1 MIKVEPI
8 QILIFVGSLL
18 IGYLLGSINPG
29 YLFGRLKGIDI
40 REVGTKNAGTANV
53 YKSLG
58 LIYAIPT
65 AFYDTL
71 KGLLVVYLTSLIGA
85 DLFTAHLSGLFAI
98 LGHIFPFYLKFRGGQ
113 GVACATG
120 LLLFYLFNYIILNPG
135 IFYFI
140 FFLLLLVIIF
150 VYVTRR
156 GNLLSPIT
164 LPLLGYYVYITYPD
178 NPYNLFFWIILG
190 QITIIG
196 IFNIIDRKMIII
208 EDESFKRHWWRV
220 ATRPFAILFV
230 VFYVIYSK
238 EITLYL
244 IGIVAS
250 IFIALDLFRFL
261 HSQVNMILTTKIKA
275 LFRKNEY
282 KKFSSMTIF
291 LVAVFI
297 TFLLFEPDIA
307 IISITYLIFGD
318 TFGKIFGLAFGR
330 HKIFDKTV
338 EGSLAYLGCT
348 LICSFILYTF
358 LNVSPW
364 IFLIGSISATLIEL
378 FSIGVNDN
386 FTVSLICGTIMTV
399 MRIFGF

>member
-1 MIKVEPI
+1 MEPI

-98 LGHIFPFYLKFRGGQ
+98 LGHIFPFYLTRCRLCHGSI
-113 GVACATG
+113 
-120 LLLFYLFNYIILNPG
+120 IILLIQLHYIKSWHFLLHIFLIVG

-190 QITIIG
+190 QITI
-196 IFNIIDRKMIII
+196 
-208 EDESFKRHWWRV
+208 
-220 ATRPFAILFV
+220 
-230 VFYVIYSK
+230 
-238 EITLYL
+238 
-244 IGIVAS
+244 
-250 IFIALDLFRFL
+250 
-261 HSQVNMILTTKIKA
+261 
-275 LFRKNEY
+275 
-282 KKFSSMTIF
+282 
-291 LVAVFI
+291 
-297 TFLLFEPDIA
+297 
-307 IISITYLIFGD
+307 
-318 TFGKIFGLAFGR
+318 
-330 HKIFDKTV
+330 
-338 EGSLAYLGCT
+338 
-348 LICSFILYTF
+348 
-358 LNVSPW
+358 
-364 IFLIGSISATLIEL
+364 
-378 FSIGVNDN
+378 
-386 FTVSLICGTIMTV
+386 
-399 MRIFGF
+399 